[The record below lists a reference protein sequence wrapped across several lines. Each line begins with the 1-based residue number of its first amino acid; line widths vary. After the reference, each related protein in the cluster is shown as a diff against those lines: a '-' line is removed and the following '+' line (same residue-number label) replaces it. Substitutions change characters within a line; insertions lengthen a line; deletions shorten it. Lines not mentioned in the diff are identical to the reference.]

1 LILDDLEAR
10 AQSRP
15 DESAAMEVDAAGQTR
30 EITWAQLRDA
40 SDRAAAALL
49 QLGVSAGDPVA
60 FQLPNRLEFLTI
72 ALGVL
77 RVGAICEPLMPIFRE
92 HELHFM
98 LRASAARVLFVPDW
112 FRGHDH
118 AAMAREL
125 QRELPALEHVVVMG
139 DGYADLLQR
148 SSAPDPAQ
156 LTARRPSGAATAQLL
171 FTSGSTGEP
180 KGVLHR
186 HDVLDRAADAHIA
199 HFGLTAGD
207 VIYIP
212 SPLAH
217 QTGFLYGM
225 WIALRLGAPQVMQEV
240 WEADQ
245 GFDAMQRW
253 GVTFVQCA
261 TPFLA
266 DLVRVARERSRAP
279 EALTTFVATGA
290 AIPREL
296 AREARTAL
304 GAEVGGAWGTTESCL
319 GAAFTPGGPPERAWT
334 SDGGP
339 MPNVRLRIVD
349 DEGQELPPETEGNFE
364 VLTDCLFDGYLN
376 RPDLTAEA
384 VTADGWYRSGDLA
397 TLDRDGQLRI
407 TGRVKDIIN
416 RGGEKVPVAEV
427 EQLLY
432 AHPAVSEVAIVA
444 MPDERLGE
452 RACAFVVLTDDG
464 EFDLAAMQAHLD
476 AHRLTKTYWP
486 ERLEVV
492 AELPRTPSGKIQKFL
507 LRDQARG
514 VAERKAIAR

>member
-1 LILDDLEAR
+1 MILDDLEAHAEAHPDGR
-10 AQSRP
+10 A
-15 DESAAMEVDAAGQTR
+15 ALEVDAGGQTR
-30 EITWAQLRDA
+30 EMTWAQLLRA
-40 SDRAAAALL
+40 SERTAAALME
-49 QLGVSAGDPVA
+49 LGIAPGEPVA
-60 FQLPNRLEFLTI
+60 FQLPNRLEFLAI
-72 ALGVL
+72 ALGTL
-77 RVGAICEPLMPIFRE
+77 RIGAVCEPLMPIFRE
-92 HELHFM
+92 HELEFM
-98 LRASAARVLFVPDW
+98 LRASAARVLFVPDR
-112 FRGHDH
+112 FRGRAH
-118 AAMAREL
+118 AAMARDL
-125 QRELPALEHVVVMG
+125 APRLPALEHVVVMG
-139 DGYADLLQR
+139 EGYADLLQR
-148 SSAPDPAQ
+148 SPDPDPAP
-156 LTARRPSGAATAQLL
+156 LAARRPSGEATAQLL

-199 HFGLTAGD
+199 HFSLTSHD

-225 WIALRLGAPQVMQEV
+225 WIALRLGAPQVLQEA
-240 WEADQ
+240 WDADL

-266 DLVRVARERSRAP
+266 DLVRVAGERGESPA
-279 EALTTFVATGA
+279 ALKTFVATGA

-304 GAEVGGAWGTTESCL
+304 AAEVGGAWGTTESCL
-319 GAAFTPGGPPERAWT
+319 GAAFTPGGPPERAWC

-339 MPNVRLRIVD
+339 MPKVRLRIVD
-349 DEGQELPPETEGNFE
+349 DDGRELPPGTEGNFE

-376 RPDLTAEA
+376 REDLTSEA
-384 VTADGWYRSGDLA
+384 VTPDGWYRSGDLA
-397 TLDRDGQLRI
+397 TLDGDGQLRI
-407 TGRVKDIIN
+407 TGRVKDVIN

-432 AHPAVSEVAIVA
+432 AHPAVAEVAIVA

-452 RACAFVVLTDDG
+452 RACAFVVLADDG
-464 EFDLAAMQAHLD
+464 ELDFAAMQAHLD

-492 AELPRTPSGKIQKFL
+492 AQLPRTPSGKIQKFI